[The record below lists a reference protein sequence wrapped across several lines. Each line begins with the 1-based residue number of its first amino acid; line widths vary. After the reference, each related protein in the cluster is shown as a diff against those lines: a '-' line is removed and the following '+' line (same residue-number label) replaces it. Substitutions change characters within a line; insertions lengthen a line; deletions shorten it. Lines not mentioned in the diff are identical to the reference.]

1 MYFMVRS
8 TPWINGVYGRPT
20 LSADLRTATFTVA
33 VTAPSTVGTYQMYA
47 YGRDNPF
54 GRTCTGDSYNFAASS
69 VFTLVVGDAIETT
82 TTSTLP
88 PEVSTTSTSTTMVVM
103 PAITTTTS
111 PATTT
116 TEVAVSSTTSS
127 TPPPTSNS
135 APVVQLDVTTDLVLP
150 ENTSDFVLS
159 RDSLL
164 AIAENLQITTGVIR
178 IKTSDG
184 VWRSQN
190 IQDLSD
196 FVLLLGNN
204 SSSIEIEFL
213 ETGSSTPVAYSV
225 PITNNSGL
233 AIWPTQ
239 VAIFISGLAAMWFFI
254 FIVKRRRRKD
264 ELPPPLPPSI

>member
-1 MYFMVRS
+1 
-8 TPWINGVYGRPT
+8 
-20 LSADLRTATFTVA
+20 
-33 VTAPSTVGTYQMYA
+33 
-47 YGRDNPF
+47 
-54 GRTCTGDSYNFAASS
+54 
-69 VFTLVVGDAIETT
+69 
-82 TTSTLP
+82 
-88 PEVSTTSTSTTMVVM
+88 
-103 PAITTTTS
+103 
-111 PATTT
+111 
-116 TEVAVSSTTSS
+116 
-127 TPPPTSNS
+127 
-135 APVVQLDVTTDLVLP
+135 VQLDVTTDLVLP
-150 ENTSDFVLS
+150 ENTTDFVLS

-239 VAIFISGLAAMWFFI
+239 VAIFVSGLAAMWFFI
-254 FIVKRRRRKD
+254 FIVKRRRRD
-264 ELPPPLPPSI
+264 EKLPPPLPPSI

>member
-1 MYFMVRS
+1 MYYLVNSPQR
-8 TPWINGVYGRPT
+8 INGVYGRPT
-20 LSADLRTATFTVA
+20 LSNDRRTATFTVT
-33 VTAPSTVGTYQMYA
+33 VTAPSKVGTYQMYA

-54 GRTCTGDSYNFAASS
+54 GRTCTGDSFNFAASS

-127 TPPPTSNS
+127 NPPPTSNP

-150 ENTSDFVLS
+150 ENTTDFVLS

-164 AIAENLQITTGVIR
+164 AIAENLQITNGVIR

-196 FVLLLGNN
+196 FVMLLGNN
-204 SSSIEIEFL
+204 SSSIEIEVL
-213 ETGSSTPVAYSV
+213 EEGSSTPVAYSV
-225 PITNNSGL
+225 PISSKSGSAL
-233 AIWPTQ
+233 WPTQ
-239 VAIFISGLAAMWFFI
+239 VLIFAAGLGTLWFFI
-254 FIVKRRRRKD
+254 FAIKRRRKS
-264 ELPPPLPPSI
+264 EPEQQTA

>member
-1 MYFMVRS
+1 MYYLVNSPQR
-8 TPWINGVYGRPT
+8 INGVYGRPA
-20 LSADLRTATFTVA
+20 LSNDRRSATFTVT
-33 VTAPSTVGTYQMYA
+33 VTAPAKAGMYQMYA

-54 GRTCTGDSYNFAASS
+54 GRTCTGDSFNFAASS

-127 TPPPTSNS
+127 NPPPTSNP
-135 APVVQLDVTTDLVLP
+135 APVVQLDVSTDLVLP
-150 ENTSDFVLS
+150 DNTTDFVLS

-164 AIAENLQITTGVIR
+164 AIAENLQITNGVIR

-196 FVLLLGNN
+196 FVMLLGNN
-204 SSSIEIEFL
+204 SSSIEIEVL
-213 ETGSSTPVAYSV
+213 EEGSSTPVAYSV
-225 PITNNSGL
+225 PISSKSGSAL
-233 AIWPTQ
+233 WPTQ
-239 VAIFISGLAAMWFFI
+239 VLIFAAGLGTLWFFI
-254 FIVKRRRRKD
+254 FAIKRRRKS
-264 ELPPPLPPSI
+264 EPEQQTA

>member
-1 MYFMVRS
+1 MYYLVNSPQR
-8 TPWINGVYGRPT
+8 INGVYGRPT
-20 LSADLRTATFTVA
+20 LSNDRRTATFTVT
-33 VTAPSTVGTYQMYA
+33 VTAPSKVGTYQMYA

-54 GRTCTGDSYNFAASS
+54 GRTCTGDSFNFAASS
-69 VFTLVVGDAIETT
+69 VFTLAVGESLETT

-127 TPPPTSNS
+127 NPPPTSNP

-150 ENTSDFVLS
+150 ENTTDFVLS

-164 AIAENLQITTGVIR
+164 AIAENLQITNGVIR

-196 FVLLLGNN
+196 FVMLLGNN
-204 SSSIEIEFL
+204 SSSIEIEVL
-213 ETGSSTPVAYSV
+213 EEGSSTPVAYSV
-225 PITNNSGL
+225 PISSKSGSAL
-233 AIWPTQ
+233 WPTQ
-239 VAIFISGLAAMWFFI
+239 VLIFAAGLGTLWFFI
-254 FIVKRRRRKD
+254 FAIKRRRKS
-264 ELPPPLPPSI
+264 EPEQQTA

>member
-1 MYFMVRS
+1 MYYLVNSPQR
-8 TPWINGVYGRPT
+8 INGVYGRPT
-20 LSADLRTATFTVA
+20 LSIDRRTATFTVT

-54 GRTCTGDSYNFAASS
+54 GRTCTGDSFNFAASS
-69 VFTLVVGDAIETT
+69 VFTLAVGESLETT
-82 TTSTLP
+82 TTSTLS
-88 PEVSTTSTSTTMVVM
+88 PEASTTSTSIALVAM

-111 PATTT
+111 SATTT

-150 ENTSDFVLS
+150 ENTTDFVLS

-239 VAIFISGLAAMWFFI
+239 VAIFVSGLAAMWLFVV
-254 FIVKRRRRKD
+254 IVKRRRRK
-264 ELPPPLPPSI
+264 EQLPPPLPPSI

>member
-1 MYFMVRS
+1 M
-8 TPWINGVYGRPT
+8 PT
-20 LSADLRTATFTVA
+20 
-33 VTAPSTVGTYQMYA
+33 
-47 YGRDNPF
+47 
-54 GRTCTGDSYNFAASS
+54 
-69 VFTLVVGDAIETT
+69 I
-82 TTSTLP
+82 
-88 PEVSTTSTSTTMVVM
+88 TTSTSTT
-103 PAITTTTS
+103 TTT
-111 PATTT
+111 
-116 TEVAVSSTTSS
+116 SSTTSTSIS
-127 TPPPTSNS
+127 TSTSIAVDLPPTSNS

-150 ENTSDFVLS
+150 EGTTDFVLS

-225 PITNNSGL
+225 AITNNSGL

-239 VAIFISGLAAMWFFI
+239 VAIFVSGLAAMWFFI